1 MKFIHLS
8 DLHLGI
14 KLHKKDLEEDQRLIL
29 QEIVNNIV
37 KEAPDAVIIAG
48 DVFDTTQPQ
57 DSAKEL
63 YDWLVSSI
71 YRAGVPLYIINGN
84 HDPVELLNMCSSVL
98 AASKVFVASKADAKI
113 YKYTLG
119 NDAYG
124 KCNLYLLPYMR
135 TAYARASTA
144 FSEEEKAGIQDLN
157 DAVRLVLEHT
167 DIDPNERNILVT
179 HQFIQGA
186 KVSDDG
192 RRPVGG
198 LIGID
203 AKLFDQFD
211 YVALGHLHTA
221 HQAVSEDKRLRY
233 CGTPLAYSFD
243 ETGVYDLE
251 KDAYVG
257 NQSEKSMTV
266 VELGEKGSEPI
277 IRKLP
282 LHPLRQL
289 VQVKGKLE
297 DILKEENIAKF
308 ASQQDYFRFIL
319 TDKDYQ
325 ENAQKRL
332 CAHYKHVLN
341 IKYVAIDKSIDV
353 DFTQLEAETRLA
365 PIDYLQALYK
375 ESFGEDMP
383 EEEVALA
390 MEILGKEQ
398 VD

>member
-1 MKFIHLS
+1 MKLIHLS

-14 KLHKKDLEEDQRLIL
+14 KLHKKDLFEDQKLIL
-29 QEIVNNIV
+29 KQIVDKIGQ
-37 KEAPDAVIIAG
+37 EAPDAVIIAG
-48 DVFDTTQPQ
+48 DIFDTSQPP
-57 DSAKEL
+57 DAAKEL
-63 YDWLVSSI
+63 YDWLVNAI
-71 YRAGVPLYIINGN
+71 YRLGIPLYIINGN
-84 HDPVELLNMCSSVL
+84 HDPVELLNMCSGVL
-98 AASKVFVASKADAKI
+98 ADSRVYIASKTNAKL

-119 NDAYG
+119 YDEFG
-124 KCNLYLLPYMR
+124 KCNVYLMPYIR
-135 TAYARASTA
+135 TAYVRASNEYTD
-144 FSEEEKAGIQDLN
+144 EEKASIQNLN
-157 DAVRLVLEHT
+157 DAVRIVLEHA
-167 DIDPNERNILVT
+167 DIDDNERNILVT

-186 KVSDDG
+186 KVKDES

-203 AKLFDQFD
+203 AGLFEKFY

-221 HQAVSEDKRLRY
+221 HNAVSDNSKLRY

-243 ETGVYDLE
+243 EAPTHDLA
-251 KDAYVG
+251 KDAVVG
-257 NQSEKSMTV
+257 PQSQKSMTV
-266 VELGEKGSEPI
+266 VEIGEKGSEPV
-277 IRKLP
+277 IRKIP
-282 LHPLRQL
+282 LNPLRKL
-289 VQVKGKLE
+289 VQIRGRLE
-297 DILKEENIAKF
+297 DMLKQETIDRF
-308 ASQQDYFRFIL
+308 DSQTDYFRFIL
-319 TDKDYQ
+319 TDKEYQ

-332 CAHYKHVLN
+332 SAHYKYVLN

-398 VD
+398 LD